1 MYSNS
6 ISGSVCAVARWET
19 SYNGKTIKYIERDC
33 SKMKEK
39 AGQKNCND
47 LKLDFLDTKH
57 EACWAICEGHLCNG
71 TREVFGSMVLMALM
85 TILL

>member
-1 MYSNS
+1 
-6 ISGSVCAVARWET
+6 
-19 SYNGKTIKYIERDC
+19 
-33 SKMKEK
+33 MKEK